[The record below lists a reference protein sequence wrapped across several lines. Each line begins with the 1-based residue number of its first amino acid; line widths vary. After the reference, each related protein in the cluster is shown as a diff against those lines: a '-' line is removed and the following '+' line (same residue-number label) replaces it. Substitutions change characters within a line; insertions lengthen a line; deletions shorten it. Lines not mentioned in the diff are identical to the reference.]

1 MLSVSSR
8 IRVSFLGLAAALA
21 CASAQAGVETH
32 VGTQGSNPYLNIPQ
46 PPPLPADGKVLAALN
61 AFNAKIDRLGGTE
74 FETAAFQPTFE
85 YTGGSATFG
94 GTLPNW
100 KDDKGYQEAG
110 VITGRY
116 NVTGAVPGQQLP
128 ANGHWIETSSSF
140 NLTFSGAGVTALSFF
155 ITDLGDFDGSFK
167 VRLLDASGNLLK
179 EMPLVNTDTTDPL
192 SPTGM
197 PRASVEGNLLYFGAT
212 SDGAAFKSIEFVLTQ
227 STLPGAEIDVIGFDS
242 FTVGNYVGGGTTP
255 GAPEPASLALV
266 GLALAGLAL
275 SSRRKRSA

>member
-61 AFNAKIDRLGGTE
+61 AFNAKVDRLGGTE

-116 NVTGAVPGQQLP
+116 NVTGAVPGQQAP
-128 ANGHWIETSSSF
+128 TNGHWVETSSSF

-155 ITDLGDFDGSFK
+155 ITDLGDFDGTFK
-167 VRLLDASGNLLK
+167 VRLLDASGGLLK

-192 SPTGM
+192 GGM

-212 SDGAAFKSIEFVLTQ
+212 SDGVAFKTIEFVLTQ

-242 FTVGNYVGGGTTP
+242 FSVGNYVGGTAPP
-255 GAPEPASLALV
+255 GVPEPASLALV
-266 GLALAGLAL
+266 GLALAAGGVA
-275 SSRRKRSA
+275 RRRAAR